1 MRPMMKFR
9 GDVLFLSFIW
19 VNVWVGSL
27 RKQIYM
33 RPVETG
39 SPQQIGVLAT
49 DATLKA
55 DFYQEKL
62 CSEPPSPIMNHFN
75 FTGNNFDFLYK
86 QDFEVVLP
94 GKPTIEHTVIPAIEA
109 LNRKD
114 MEGARNLLRIAP

>member
-1 MRPMMKFR
+1 MKFR

-19 VNVWVGSL
+19 VNVWLGSL

-33 RPVETG
+33 RPVETE

-62 CSEPPSPIMNHFN
+62 CSEVYLSVRYSHITTCILICYVEFN
-75 FTGNNFDFLYK
+75 
-86 QDFEVVLP
+86 
-94 GKPTIEHTVIPAIEA
+94 
-109 LNRKD
+109 
-114 MEGARNLLRIAP
+114 